1 MPLLVQLTPRHGRA
15 VADPCAAAPWTSYD
29 RLEAHVARAQLN
41 PQVGDLLED
50 PIDRLSHRVT
60 GACFIA
66 SLAGRRPL
74 AYLLSQPLL
83 EGRFRWP
90 QRWDGLWARSPR
102 FRRMWRVSSV
112 LWGVG
117 TLTDAALRVVTAY
130 TLSPDLVPARGTAL
144 GPTTRRRSARRSGG
158 LFAGTSQLQFRLR
171 LRCRPPPCA
180 RKITVPVTAI
190 KAKRARR

>member
-41 PQVGDLLED
+41 PQVGDLLEA

-60 GACFIA
+60 GAWFIA

-90 QRWDGLWARSPR
+90 QCWDGLWARSPR

-117 TLTDAALRVVTAY
+117 TLTDAALRVVMAY
-130 TLSPDLVPARGTAL
+130 TLSPDLVPALGTAL
-144 GPTTRRRSARRSGG
+144 YADTSAMLIVTTTSYYAAAGIYTHGSA
-158 LFAGTSQLQFRLR
+158 LY
-171 LRCRPPPCA
+171 RPPLDIA
-180 RKITVPVTAI
+180 EA
-190 KAKRARR
+190 AHQQ